1 MIEDM
6 KATQQELENL
16 RSAFIDTKDE
26 NQKNETGKK
35 IRSLESRIRTLKP
48 EIKKLSIEMRN
59 EEIKSFP

>member
-1 MIEDM
+1 M
-6 KATQQELENL
+6 
-16 RSAFIDTKDE
+16 SAMTYAQTIHWLTFIDTKDE